1 MRFENSGLATAGEG
15 GKLDRY
21 TGMSTTISVEA
32 RPWQDDDD
40 LFAMARR
47 ELFTAVVGDIM
58 DKLKLCRQFLPRE
71 IQPLARDMVVIGRAM
86 TVLEA
91 DYFEDVCPGSFNP
104 VSGRPFGLMLDALDD
119 LKPGEVY
126 VCTGASPRYALW
138 GELMSV
144 RAMKCGAAGAVVDGC
159 SRDTRA
165 VLRMGFPTFSR
176 GSYAQDQGMRG
187 KVIDYRIPIELDGTR
202 IEPGDI
208 VFGDLD
214 GVCVVPRKVEEE
226 VFCRAFEKTRA
237 EKTVRKALENGM
249 SAREAFEK
257 YGIL

>member
-1 MRFENSGLATAGEG
+1 
-15 GKLDRY
+15 
-21 TGMSTTISVEA
+21 
-32 RPWQDDDD
+32 
-40 LFAMARR
+40 MARR

-58 DKLKLCRQFLPRE
+58 DKLRLCHQFLPRE
-71 IQPLARDMVVIGRAM
+71 IQPLTREMVVIGRAL

-91 DYFEDVCPGSFNP
+91 DYFEDVCAASFNP
-104 VSGRPFGLMLDALDD
+104 ISRQPFGLMFDALDD
-119 LKPGEVY
+119 LKQDEVY

-144 RAMKCGAAGAVVDGC
+144 RARQCGAAGAVADGC

-165 VLRMGFPTFSR
+165 ILSMGFPTFSR

-187 KVIDYRIPIELDGTR
+187 KVIDYRIPIELEGTR
-202 IEPGDI
+202 IEPGEI

-214 GVCVVPRKVEEE
+214 GVCVVPRKAEEE
-226 VFCRAFEKTRA
+226 VFRRAFEKARA
-237 EKTVRKALENGM
+237 EKTVRKALESGM
-249 SAREAFEK
+249 TARAAFEK